1 MENDNNV
8 FSVKLVGFPS
18 RKIAEEFV
26 TFYDKHGEQ
35 MFYEWLNTID
45 LPTKGTMVDRVI
57 ELTGSFEV
65 FLK

>member
-8 FSVKLVGFPS
+8 FSVKLVGFP
-18 RKIAEEFV
+18 
-26 TFYDKHGEQ
+26 
-35 MFYEWLNTID
+35 
-45 LPTKGTMVDRVI
+45 GTMVDRVI